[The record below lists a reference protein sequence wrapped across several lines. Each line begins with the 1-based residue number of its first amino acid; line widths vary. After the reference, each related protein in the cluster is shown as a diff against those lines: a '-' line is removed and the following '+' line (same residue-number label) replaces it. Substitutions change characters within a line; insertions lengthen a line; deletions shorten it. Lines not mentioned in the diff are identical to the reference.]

1 MQNLTRRSF
10 LGTVSGLAAVPPLG
24 IADDAEP
31 LLDLH
36 QHTNYAGRSNE
47 QLIAHQVYHRVT
59 KTILQPGEG
68 WMIEEV
74 GNSISCVALQADFPH
89 LFERFA
95 CADVAESRAI
105 DVLRGN
111 VQRGAI
117 GFGELKFH
125 VACDSPEM
133 HHVYKLAEELRV
145 PLLIHFQYEIY
156 NTGFERFESILK
168 AYPKV
173 NFIGHAQTWWGNIGV
188 LLDPTDLY
196 PGGPVKPG
204 GLTDR
209 LLSDY
214 SNMYGDLSA
223 NSGLGALTRDP
234 EFARGFVE
242 RHSRKLIWGSDCT
255 CHDGK
260 GGGTQDGKCIA
271 GQSLAALR
279 KLVPDR
285 AVLRRIHYENGAA
298 LLGLKKAVNSSGG
311 LGNWH
316 INPSN
321 LFAKTSSG
329 SQESAKKHS

>member
-1 MQNLTRRSF
+1 MRNLTRRSF
-10 LGTVSGLAAVPPLG
+10 LETMSGLATAPLLG
-24 IADDAEP
+24 MAGDAEP

-47 QLIAHQVYHRVT
+47 QLIAHQAYHRVT
-59 KTILQPGEG
+59 KTVLQPGEG

-74 GNSISCVALQADFPH
+74 GNSVSCVALQADYPD

-95 CADVAESRAI
+95 CSDVAESRAI

-111 VQRGAI
+111 VQRGAV

-133 HHVYKLAEELRV
+133 HRVYKLAEELRV
-145 PLLIHFQYEIY
+145 PLLIHFQYEMY

-173 NFIGHAQTWWGNIGV
+173 NFIGHAQTWWGNISDH
-188 LLDPTDLY
+188 LDPRDLY
-196 PGGPVKPG
+196 PGGPVKRG

-209 LLSDY
+209 LLADY
-214 SNMYGDLSA
+214 SNVYGDLAA
-223 NSGLGALTRDP
+223 NSGLNAITRDP
-234 EFARGFVE
+234 EFARGFLE
-242 RHSRKLIWGSDCT
+242 RHSRKLAWGSDCT

-271 GQSLAALR
+271 GQSLSALR
-279 KLVPDR
+279 TLISDR
-285 AVLRRIHYENGAA
+285 AVLRRIQYENGAA
-298 LLGLKKAVNSSGG
+298 LLGLKKSA
-311 LGNWH
+311 
-316 INPSN
+316 PRD
-321 LFAKTSSG
+321 G
-329 SQESAKKHS
+329 SA